1 MLFYFEYACFF
12 KFSHAVLHLIQRGS
26 LRMDSPSATTEK
38 TSILLRLWRNQQH
51 RSTIIQIITIVI
63 LFTILGMIGN
73 NVATNLEKAGK
84 EFSFGFLNYPAG
96 YDITFQPFISFSPTD
111 THTRAGIVG
120 LLNTLLVAVSGIIIA
135 TILGFTMGI
144 LRLSNNWLVSKIVY
158 VFLEFT
164 RNVPVLLHI
173 LFVYGIF
180 LYTLPVPKKAI
191 NISDTVFLSNRG
203 FYTPAPIFEDGF
215 NYVLTSILIAILI
228 VFFFKR
234 WAHKVQDTT
243 GKIYPVFT
251 ISISILIGLPFLTFF
266 ISGTPMSWET
276 PVLKGFNFKG
286 GASIKPEY
294 IALTF
299 ALAYYTA
306 CFIAEIVRGG
316 ILAISKG
323 QTEAAHGLGLRPNRT
338 LQLIVIPQAL
348 RVIIPPLCSQYL
360 NLTKNSSLAIAIGYM
375 DVVATIGG
383 ITLMQTGK
391 EMETMIIILLT
402 YLFFSLVISA
412 FMNWFNRKMALV
424 ER

>member
-12 KFSHAVLHLIQRGS
+12 KFSLKVLHLIQRGS

>member
-1 MLFYFEYACFF
+1 MA
-12 KFSHAVLHLIQRGS
+12 
-26 LRMDSPSATTEK
+26 SPSAKENK
-38 TSILLRLWRNQQH
+38 PLLLIRLWRNQEY
-51 RSTIIQIITIVI
+51 RSITIQIITMVV

-84 EFSFGFLNYPAG
+84 EFSFRFLNYPAG
-96 YDITFQPFISFSPTD
+96 YDITFQPFISYSPTD
-111 THTRAGIVG
+111 THTRAGLVG
-120 LLNTLLVAVSGIIIA
+120 LLNTLLVAFSGVIIA
-135 TILGFTMGI
+135 SILGFTMGI
-144 LRLSNNWLVSKIVY
+144 LRLSSNWLINKIVY

-203 FYTPAPIFEDGF
+203 FYTPAPVFEDGF
-215 NYVLTSILIAILI
+215 GYVLISIMVAILI

-234 WAHKVQDTT
+234 WARKVQETT
-243 GKIYPVFT
+243 GRIYPVFY
-251 ISISILIGLPFLTFF
+251 ISFAILIFLPLFTFF
-266 ISGTPMSWET
+266 VAGSPLSIDMPA
-276 PVLKGFNFKG
+276 LKGFNFKG
-286 GASIKPEY
+286 GTSIKPEY

-299 ALAYYTA
+299 ALSYYTA

-323 QTEAAHGLGLRPNRT
+323 QTEASHGLGLKPNRT
-338 LQLIVIPQAL
+338 LQLVVVPQAL

-391 EMETMIIILLT
+391 EMETMIVLLIT

>member
-1 MLFYFEYACFF
+1 M
-12 KFSHAVLHLIQRGS
+12 IQRGS

-158 VFLEFT
+158 VFLEFA

-203 FYTPAPIFEDGF
+203 FYTPAPVFEDGF
-215 NYVLTSILIAILI
+215 NYVLIAILVSVLI
-228 VFFFKR
+228 VLFFKH
-234 WAHKVQDTT
+234 WAKKIQDTT

>member
-1 MLFYFEYACFF
+1 M
-12 KFSHAVLHLIQRGS
+12 IQRGF
-26 LRMDSPSATTEK
+26 LRMDSPSAKTEL
-38 TSILLRLWRNQQH
+38 TPLMLRLWRNQEH
-51 RSTIIQIITIVI
+51 RSKIIQIITIVV
-63 LFTILGMIGN
+63 LFSLMGMIGN

-96 YDITFQPFISFSPTD
+96 YDITFQPLISYSPTD
-111 THTRAGIVG
+111 THARAAIVG
-120 LLNTLLVAVSGIIIA
+120 LLNTLLVAFSGVIIA

-144 LRLSNNWLVSKIVY
+144 LRLSSNWLVNRIVY

-191 NISDTVFLSNRG
+191 SISDTVFLSNRG
-203 FYTPAPIFEDGF
+203 FYTPTPVFEDGF
-215 NYVLTSILIAILI
+215 KYVLIAMLVAVLI
-228 VFFFKR
+228 VFFFKQ
-234 WAHKVQDTT
+234 WAKKVQDST
-243 GKIYPVFT
+243 GKIYPVFI
-251 ISISILIGLPFLTFF
+251 ISISILVGIPFLTFF

-286 GASIKPEY
+286 GTSIKPEY

-299 ALAYYTA
+299 ALSYYTA
-306 CFIAEIVRGG
+306 CFIAENVRGG

-391 EMETMIIILLT
+391 EMETMIIYI
-402 YLFFSLVISA
+402 
-412 FMNWFNRKMALV
+412 
-424 ER
+424 

>member
-1 MLFYFEYACFF
+1 
-12 KFSHAVLHLIQRGS
+12 
-26 LRMDSPSATTEK
+26 MDSTSAKTEK
-38 TSILLRLWRNQQH
+38 TPILLRLWRDQRN
-51 RSTIIQIITIVI
+51 RSITIQIITMVV

-84 EFSFGFLNYPAG
+84 EFSFGFLSYPAG
-96 YDITFQPFISFSPTD
+96 YDITFQPFISYSPTD
-111 THTRAGIVG
+111 THARAAIVG
-120 LLNTLLVAVSGIIIA
+120 LLNTLLVAVSGVIIA

-144 LRLSNNWLVSKIVY
+144 LRLSSNWLINRIVY

-191 NISDTVFLSNRG
+191 SISDTVFLSNRG
-203 FYTPAPIFEDGF
+203 FYIPAPVFEDGF
-215 NYVLTSILIAILI
+215 KFVLISILIAILV
-228 VFFFKR
+228 VFFFTR
-234 WAHKVQDTT
+234 WARRVQENT
-243 GKIYPVFT
+243 GKIYPVFY
-251 ISISILIGLPFLTFF
+251 ISLGILIVLPLLTFF
-266 ISGTPMSWET
+266 IAGSPMSIDM
-276 PVLKGFNFKG
+276 PALKGFNFKG
-286 GASIKPEY
+286 GTAIKPEY

-299 ALAYYTA
+299 ALAYYTS
-306 CFIAEIVRGG
+306 CFIAEIVRAG
-316 ILAISKG
+316 ILAINKG
-323 QTEAAHGLGLRPNRT
+323 QTEAAHGLGLKPNRT
-338 LQLIVIPQAL
+338 LQLVIIPQAL

-391 EMETMIIILLT
+391 EMETMIILLLT
-402 YLFFSLVISA
+402 YLFFSLIISA

>member
-1 MLFYFEYACFF
+1 MA
-12 KFSHAVLHLIQRGS
+12 
-26 LRMDSPSATTEK
+26 SPSAKENK
-38 TSILLRLWRNQQH
+38 PLLLIRLWRNQEY
-51 RSTIIQIITIVI
+51 RSITIQIITMVV

-84 EFSFGFLNYPAG
+84 EFSFRFLNYPAG
-96 YDITFQPFISFSPTD
+96 YDITFQPFISYSPTD
-111 THTRAGIVG
+111 THTRAGLVG
-120 LLNTLLVAVSGIIIA
+120 LLNTLLVAFSGVIIA
-135 TILGFTMGI
+135 SILGFTMGI
-144 LRLSNNWLVSKIVY
+144 LRLSSNWLINKIVY

-203 FYTPAPIFEDGF
+203 FYTPAPVFEDGF
-215 NYVLTSILIAILI
+215 GYVLISIMAAILI

-234 WAHKVQDTT
+234 WARKVQDTT
-243 GKIYPVFT
+243 GRIYPVFY
-251 ISISILIGLPFLTFF
+251 ISFAILIFLPLFTFF
-266 ISGTPMSWET
+266 VAGSPLSIDMPA
-276 PVLKGFNFKG
+276 LKGFNFKG
-286 GASIKPEY
+286 GTSIKPEY

-299 ALAYYTA
+299 ALSYYTA

-323 QTEAAHGLGLRPNRT
+323 QTEASHGLGLKPNRT
-338 LQLIVIPQAL
+338 LQLVVVPQAL

-391 EMETMIIILLT
+391 EMETMIVLLIT

>member
-1 MLFYFEYACFF
+1 
-12 KFSHAVLHLIQRGS
+12 
-26 LRMDSPSATTEK
+26 MDSPSATTEK

-51 RSTIIQIITIVI
+51 RSITIQIITMMV

-96 YDITFQPFISFSPTD
+96 YDITFQPFISYSPTD
-111 THTRAGIVG
+111 THTRAGLVG
-120 LLNTLLVAVSGIIIA
+120 LLNTLLVAFSGIIIA
-135 TILGFTMGI
+135 SILGFTMGI
-144 LRLSNNWLVSKIVY
+144 LRLSRNWLVNRIVY

-203 FYTPAPIFEDGF
+203 FYTPAPVFEDGF
-215 NYVLTSILIAILI
+215 GYVLISFLAAILI

-234 WAHKVQDTT
+234 WARKVQDTT
-243 GKIYPVFT
+243 GRIYPVFY
-251 ISISILIGLPFLTFF
+251 ISLAILIFLPLFTFF
-266 ISGTPMSWET
+266 VAGSPLSIDIPA
-276 PVLKGFNFKG
+276 LKGFNFKG
-286 GASIKPEY
+286 GTSIKPEY

-299 ALAYYTA
+299 ALSYYTA
-306 CFIAEIVRGG
+306 CFIAEIVRAG

-323 QTEAAHGLGLRPNRT
+323 QTEASHGLGLTPNRT
-338 LQLIVIPQAL
+338 LQLVVVPQAL

-391 EMETMIIILLT
+391 EMETMIILLLT

>member
-1 MLFYFEYACFF
+1 MA
-12 KFSHAVLHLIQRGS
+12 
-26 LRMDSPSATTEK
+26 SPSAKENK
-38 TSILLRLWRNQQH
+38 PLLLIRLWRNQEY
-51 RSTIIQIITIVI
+51 RSITIQIITMVV

-96 YDITFQPFISFSPTD
+96 YDITFQPFISYSPTD
-111 THTRAGIVG
+111 THTRAGLVG
-120 LLNTLLVAVSGIIIA
+120 LLNTLLVAFSGVIIA
-135 TILGFTMGI
+135 SILGFTMGI
-144 LRLSNNWLVSKIVY
+144 LRLSSNWLINKIVY

-203 FYTPAPIFEDGF
+203 FYTPAPVFEDGF
-215 NYVLTSILIAILI
+215 GYVLISIMAAILI

-234 WAHKVQDTT
+234 WARKVQDTT
-243 GKIYPVFT
+243 GRIYPVFY
-251 ISISILIGLPFLTFF
+251 ISFAILIFLPLFTFF
-266 ISGTPMSWET
+266 VAGSPLSLDM
-276 PVLKGFNFKG
+276 PALKGFNFKG
-286 GASIKPEY
+286 GTSIKPEY

-299 ALAYYTA
+299 ALSYYTA

-316 ILAISKG
+316 ILAINKG
-323 QTEAAHGLGLRPNRT
+323 QTEAAHGLGLKPNRT
-338 LQLIVIPQAL
+338 LQLVVVPQAL

-391 EMETMIIILLT
+391 EMETMIVLLLT

>member
-1 MLFYFEYACFF
+1 
-12 KFSHAVLHLIQRGS
+12 
-26 LRMDSPSATTEK
+26 MDSPSATTEN
-38 TSILLRLWRNQQH
+38 TPLLLRLWRNQQH
-51 RSTIIQIITIVI
+51 RSITIQIITMVV
-63 LFTILGMIGN
+63 LLTILGMIGN

-96 YDITFQPFISFSPTD
+96 YDITFQPFISYSPTD
-111 THTRAGIVG
+111 THTRAGIIG
-120 LLNTLLVAVSGIIIA
+120 LLNTLLVAVSGVIIA

-144 LRLSNNWLVSKIVY
+144 LRLSSNWLVNRIVY

-203 FYTPAPIFEDGF
+203 FYTPAPVFEDGF
-215 NYVLTSILIAILI
+215 KYVLIAVLVAILV
-228 VFFFKR
+228 VFFLKR
-234 WAHKVQDTT
+234 WAKKVQDTT

-251 ISISILIGLPFLTFF
+251 IAIVILIGLPLLSFF
-266 ISGTPMSWET
+266 MAGSPISIDVPA
-276 PVLKGFNFKG
+276 LKGFNFKG
-286 GASIKPEY
+286 GTSIKPEY

-299 ALAYYTA
+299 ALAYYTS

-338 LQLIVIPQAL
+338 LQLVVVPQAL

-383 ITLMQTGK
+383 ISLMQTGK
-391 EMETMIIILLT
+391 EMETMIIVLLT

>member
-1 MLFYFEYACFF
+1 
-12 KFSHAVLHLIQRGS
+12 
-26 LRMDSPSATTEK
+26 MDSPSATTEK

-144 LRLSNNWLVSKIVY
+144 LRLSNNWLVNRIVY

-203 FYTPAPIFEDGF
+203 FYTPAPVFEEGF
-215 NYVLTSILIAILI
+215 GYVLISLLIAFAI
-228 VFFFKR
+228 VFLFVR
-234 WAHKVQDTT
+234 WSHKIQDAT
-243 GKIYPVFT
+243 GKIYPVFN

>member
-1 MLFYFEYACFF
+1 
-12 KFSHAVLHLIQRGS
+12 
-26 LRMDSPSATTEK
+26 MDSPSATTEK

-144 LRLSNNWLVSKIVY
+144 LRLSNNWLVSRIVY

-191 NISDTVFLSNRG
+191 NISDAVFLSNRG

>member
-1 MLFYFEYACFF
+1 
-12 KFSHAVLHLIQRGS
+12 
-26 LRMDSPSATTEK
+26 MDSPSATTK
-38 TSILLRLWRNQQH
+38 NTPLLLRLWRNQQH
-51 RSTIIQIITIVI
+51 RSITIQIITMIV
-63 LFTILGMIGN
+63 LFTVLGMIGN

-96 YDITFQPFISFSPTD
+96 YDITFQPFISYSPTD
-111 THTRAGIVG
+111 THTRAGLVG
-120 LLNTLLVAVSGIIIA
+120 LLNTLLVAFSGIIIA
-135 TILGFTMGI
+135 SILGFTMGI
-144 LRLSNNWLVSKIVY
+144 LRLSSNWLVNRIVY

-191 NISDTVFLSNRG
+191 NISDTVYLSNRG
-203 FYTPAPIFEDGF
+203 FYTPAPVFEDGF
-215 NYVLTSILIAILI
+215 GYVLISFLAAILI

-234 WAHKVQDTT
+234 WARKVQDTT
-243 GKIYPVFT
+243 GRIYPVFY
-251 ISISILIGLPFLTFF
+251 ISLAILIFLPLFTFF
-266 ISGTPMSWET
+266 VAGSPLSIDIPA
-276 PVLKGFNFKG
+276 LKGFNFKG
-286 GASIKPEY
+286 GTSIKPEY

-299 ALAYYTA
+299 ALSYYTA

-323 QTEAAHGLGLRPNRT
+323 QTEAAHGLGLKPNRT
-338 LQLIVIPQAL
+338 LQLIVVPQAL

-391 EMETMIIILLT
+391 EMETMIILLLT

>member
-1 MLFYFEYACFF
+1 
-12 KFSHAVLHLIQRGS
+12 
-26 LRMDSPSATTEK
+26 MDSPSATTEN
-38 TSILLRLWRNQQH
+38 TPLLLRLWRKQQH
-51 RSTIIQIITIVI
+51 RSITIQIFTMVV

-96 YDITFQPFISFSPTD
+96 YDITFQPFISYSPTD
-111 THTRAGIVG
+111 THARAAVVG
-120 LLNTLLVAVSGIIIA
+120 LLNTLLVAVSGVIIA

-144 LRLSNNWLVSKIVY
+144 LRLSNNWLINRIVY

-191 NISDTVFLSNRG
+191 SISDTIFLSNRG
-203 FYTPAPIFEDGF
+203 FYTPAPVFEDGF
-215 NYVLTSILIAILI
+215 KFVLISILIAILI
-228 VFFFKR
+228 VFFFTR
-234 WAHKVQDTT
+234 WARKVQENT
-243 GKIYPVFT
+243 GKIYPVFY
-251 ISISILIGLPFLTFF
+251 ISIAILTGIPLLTFF
-266 ISGTPMSWET
+266 LAGSPISIDIPT
-276 PVLKGFNFKG
+276 LKGFNFKG
-286 GASIKPEY
+286 GTSIKPEY
-294 IALTF
+294 IALTL
-299 ALAYYTA
+299 ALAYYTS
-306 CFIAEIVRGG
+306 CFIAEIVRSG

-323 QTEAAHGLGLRPNRT
+323 QTEAAHGLGLKPNRT
-338 LQLIVIPQAL
+338 LQLVIIPQAL

-391 EMETMIIILLT
+391 EMETMIILLLT
-402 YLFFSLVISA
+402 YLFFSLIISA